1 MSRPVVIRGGL
12 GSGKTEEVVERLAAL
27 YESDPFYEAVALVP
41 TSRHGDQLRRRLVSR
56 CGVALR
62 LRVET
67 IPQFSQS
74 LASGAGRLPN
84 TVAEELL
91 SRTARREVECGP
103 ASYFR
108 PIARTEGFVSLLNAA
123 IRDLLSEAIEPTA
136 LREAADRSGSPPL
149 MALSAI
155 FAAYRSE
162 LDGRDWLHPA
172 QTPLA
177 AAQVVKAG
185 TPLPALVLLDGFHLF
200 RGVELK
206 LLEAIARRSD
216 VIVTF
221 DPDSGARAR
230 YDYHRVLD
238 HLSNAEVLKLKRRAA
253 ACPETVTAGSAS
265 DREDQLRAIARQIKQ
280 RLTENPSLRPSD
292 CAVAFR
298 QVQPHLGLA
307 RQVFSEYDLP
317 LDPAAGERL
326 GARPLGVWLRRL
338 LHLARDGWRL
348 RDLAAVLSSGFID
361 LGRWGLSSED
371 VARFKRQGRKNHLW
385 TGQDALKRIADTMR
399 AGARE
404 SSYGPTRDMAHRIAV
419 GTEAALE
426 DLRTLLEQP
435 PSAAGDHARR
445 LDDALF
451 GDRALVRPASRNL
464 PGVDMEIDAL
474 RGHLRDLTTAQEVLG
489 GSLEPFESFTARL
502 ERKLDSPAV
511 LLREA
516 GGVLLA
522 PMHTLHSLRFDYV
535 ALGGLIEGEFPAQ
548 RTGTTLL
555 DSAAREALNKAGL
568 ALPPEPRLAEDELWA
583 TVSTR
588 ADAEVAVWKTRLNDR
603 GRPAAPSYYFDALP
617 HDHTIETAPTAPEHT
632 ASRRELAIACT
643 RLWPAQGRLRPQGEN
658 AWQVVRDAVRVEQR
672 RRSFGHAGEYEGRLA
687 AGLVPRLTGE
697 NAVWSASRLESYRTC
712 AFQFFSSYALR
723 LRELEDEMD
732 SADAAMR
739 GTVIHEI
746 LQDALEPLVAQ
757 GRPLTPDTL
766 DASIDRLRSS
776 GLGIWNRAPEERG
789 FGRAALWRLEAETVF
804 EQLEILL
811 QREAGESER
820 AGVTRII
827 GAEKKIE
834 ASLPLSPHMRVTA
847 TVDRLDEGEGL
858 VVIVDYKSGRPIPKA
873 HVVSSRRVQLQLYG
887 YLAREEAS
895 AERIVARYAWLNPGN
910 RTWDLDSSRPE
921 DQAVLENVIGVAQ
934 EVRSAVAS
942 GDFRVNPQVQPCP
955 SYCSFKHICRVN
967 EYSRWKRWD

>member
-1 MSRPVVIRGGL
+1 M
-12 GSGKTEEVVERLAAL
+12 
-27 YESDPFYEAVALVP
+27 
-41 TSRHGDQLRRRLVSR
+41 
-56 CGVALR
+56 
-62 LRVET
+62 
-67 IPQFSQS
+67 
-74 LASGAGRLPN
+74 PN

-91 SRTARREVECGP
+91 AQTASREVGCGP

-108 PIARTEGFVSLLNAA
+108 PIVRTEGFASLLNAA
-123 IRDLLSEAIEPTA
+123 VRDLLAEAIEPQA

-162 LDGRDWLHPA
+162 LDRRDWLHPA

-177 AAQVVKAG
+177 AAEAVKECA
-185 TPLPALVLLDGFHLF
+185 PLPGVVLLDGFHLF

-206 LLEAIARRSD
+206 LLEAVAKRSE
-216 VIVTF
+216 VVVTF
-221 DPDSGARAR
+221 DPESGARAQH
-230 YDYHRVLD
+230 DYQRVLD
-238 HLSNAEVLKLKRRAA
+238 HLPNAEVLELKRRAA
-253 ACPETVTAGSAS
+253 TRPATVTAGSAS

-280 RLTENPSLRPSD
+280 RLTENPTLRPSD

-298 QVQPHLGLA
+298 QAPPYLGLA
-307 RQVFSEYDLP
+307 RQVFAEYDLP

-361 LGRWGLSSED
+361 LRRWGLTSED
-371 VARFKRQGRKNHLW
+371 VARFKRQGRKNNLW
-385 TGQDALKRIADTMR
+385 AGQDALKRIADSLR
-399 AGARE
+399 ADARE
-404 SSYGPTRDMAHRIAV
+404 SSYGPTHDMAHRVAD
-419 GTEAALE
+419 GMKAALE
-426 DLRTLLEQP
+426 DLRGLLEQS
-435 PSAAGDHARR
+435 PSAAGEHARR

-451 GDRALVRPASRNL
+451 GSRALVRPDSRTQL
-464 PGVDMEIDAL
+464 GVDVEIDAL
-474 RGHLRDLTTAQEVLG
+474 RGYLRDLTAAQQMLG
-489 GSLEPFESFTARL
+489 SSQEPFESFTAHL
-502 ERKLDSPAV
+502 ERKLDAPAV

-548 RTGTTLL
+548 RTGTTLF
-555 DSAAREALNKAGL
+555 DSAARETLNKAGL

-588 ADAEVAVWKTRLNDR
+588 ADAEVAVWKTHLDDR

-617 HDHTIETAPTAPEHT
+617 HDRSIETAPTTPEHT

-643 RLWPAQGRLRPQGEN
+643 RLWPAQGRLRPREAD
-658 AWQVVRDAVRVEQR
+658 AWPVVREAVRVEQR
-672 RRSFGHAGEYEGRLA
+672 RRSFGHAGEHEGRLA
-687 AGLVPRLTGE
+687 AGLVPRLTGQ
-697 NAVWSASRLESYRTC
+697 NAVWSASRLESYLTC

-723 LRELEDEMD
+723 LRELEEEMD

-739 GTVIHEI
+739 GTVIHEV
-746 LQDALEPLVAQ
+746 LQDALEPLIAQ
-757 GRPLTPDTL
+757 GRPLMPDTL
-766 DASIDRLRSS
+766 DDSIDRLRSS
-776 GLGIWNRAPEERG
+776 GLDIWNRAPGKRG

-804 EQLEILL
+804 QQMEILL
-811 QREAGESER
+811 QREAEESER

-827 GAEKKIE
+827 GAEKKTRSVPAPVTPDARYRNGRPPRRRRRPGRDRRLQVRE
-834 ASLPLSPHMRVTA
+834 GDTQGQRDRWPPRAAPALRPHCAGRG
-847 TVDRLDEGEGL
+847 RRGEGRGPICL
-858 VVIVDYKSGRPIPKA
+858 AQPHQQDMGPGLLQARRPGGLGKR
-873 HVVSSRRVQLQLYG
+873 H
-887 YLAREEAS
+887 E
-895 AERIVARYAWLNPGN
+895 
-910 RTWDLDSSRPE
+910 
-921 DQAVLENVIGVAQ
+921 VAQ
-934 EVRSAVAS
+934 EVRSAVES

-955 SYCSFKHICRVN
+955 TYCSFQHACRVN